1 MAQNKEFNKPRNWV
15 SDRTLAA
22 RYEVARSTIWAW
34 SRSGKLPKP
43 KKLSANITRWD
54 DAEAEKS
61 MEG

>member
-1 MAQNKEFNKPRNWV
+1 MVQGTKSEKPKKWV